1 MKTEVAATPLVTT
14 CTMAMTVEGIE
25 ALDIVAQMIKE
36 IAVPSKNG
44 TENIIEGDPN
54 WGW

>member
-1 MKTEVAATPLVTT
+1 MKTEEVATPVVIT
-14 CTMAMTVEGIE
+14 CTMAMTIE
-25 ALDIVAQMIKE
+25 EIEVLDIVAQMIKE

-54 WGW
+54 